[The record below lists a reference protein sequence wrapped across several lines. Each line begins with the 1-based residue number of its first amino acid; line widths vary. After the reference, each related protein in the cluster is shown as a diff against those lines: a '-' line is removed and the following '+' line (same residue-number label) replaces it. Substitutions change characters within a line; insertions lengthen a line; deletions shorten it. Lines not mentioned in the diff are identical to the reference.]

1 MIKAKIADIEDQ
13 IFEIKSMKHVT
24 TSSPSETYQDKE
36 VKVLNKN
43 LKDRLEF
50 LKKRELELM
59 GLLSKKK

>member
-1 MIKAKIADIEDQ
+1 M
-13 IFEIKSMKHVT
+13 KSNGNHQMNT
-24 TSSPSETYQDKE
+24 NQNETYQDKE

-59 GLLSKKK
+59 GLINKKK

>member
-1 MIKAKIADIEDQ
+1 M
-13 IFEIKSMKHVT
+13 
-24 TSSPSETYQDKE
+24 SPNQNETYQDKE

-59 GLLSKKK
+59 GLINKKK

>member
-1 MIKAKIADIEDQ
+1 M
-13 IFEIKSMKHVT
+13 KSNPNLQT
-24 TSSPSETYQDKE
+24 NTNQETYQDKE

-59 GLLSKKK
+59 GLINKKK